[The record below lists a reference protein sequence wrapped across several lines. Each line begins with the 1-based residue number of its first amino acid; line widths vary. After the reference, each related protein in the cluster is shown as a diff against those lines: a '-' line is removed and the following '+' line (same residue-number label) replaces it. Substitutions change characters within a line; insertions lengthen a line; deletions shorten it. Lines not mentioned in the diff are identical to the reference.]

1 MNNSNNIL
9 KFITSNIPKQ
19 VILNKNN
26 KFLNKSLYLNN
37 YYYNRNIENAKIINQ
52 TATTTTIIVPSLNNN
67 NNNNFN
73 NIIRNYSNRGYPH
86 RRYDNDDDN
95 DNNNNNG
102 RLNFLPSKDNKD
114 SLLERISG
122 VLVGLASVAL
132 LFYVFYDGAFEI
144 VVNNLIFKKT
154 VDTLRSNEKVQAVFG
169 QDFTAKGL
177 GFRSN
182 GSFNYKHSVDKNG
195 DKIVF
200 ISFMIESEK
209 GKIGVVECKSVRT
222 STLDLEIK
230 ILKVKYENYK
240 TITIVDEALP
250 KKFNNKLKNFLSI
263 FGITINNND
272 NSGGGGSSN

>member
-1 MNNSNNIL
+1 MNNSNNIF
-9 KFITSNIPKQ
+9 KFITSNIQKQ

-26 KFLNKSLYLNN
+26 KILNKSLYLNN
-37 YYYNRNIENAKIINQ
+37 YYYNKNIENAKIINQ
-52 TATTTTIIVPSLNNN
+52 TATTATIIVPSLNNR
-67 NNNNFN
+67 NNFN

-86 RRYDNDDDN
+86 RRYNNSNDDD
-95 DNNNNNG
+95 DDNNG

-132 LFYVFYDGAFEI
+132 LVYVFYDGAFEI
-144 VVNNLIFKKT
+144 VINNLIFKKT

-200 ISFMIESEK
+200 
-209 GKIGVVECKSVRT
+209 V
-222 STLDLEIK
+222 
-230 ILKVKYENYK
+230 
-240 TITIVDEALP
+240 
-250 KKFNNKLKNFLSI
+250 SI
-263 FGITINNND
+263 Y
-272 NSGGGGSSN
+272 

>member
-1 MNNSNNIL
+1 MLERFQEEHDGFDFSGAEFTGNNVTRSKKINNIL

-52 TATTTTIIVPSLNNN
+52 TATTTTII
-67 NNNNFN
+67 
-73 NIIRNYSNRGYPH
+73 GYPH

-114 SLLERISG
+114 SLLEERISG
-122 VLVGLASVAL
+122 VL
-132 LFYVFYDGAFEI
+132 
-144 VVNNLIFKKT
+144 KT

-182 GSFNYKHSVDKNG
+182 GSFNYKHSIDKNG

-200 ISFMIESEK
+200 K
-209 GKIGVVECKSVRT
+209 
-222 STLDLEIK
+222 IK